1 MPTVQCRCHTLCR
14 QAFVLLSKW
23 LSGLLLQG
31 FSVQPVLLKFRNI
44 FLQCLTWNKH
54 TTFMRNLLVTCSQ
67 NTHQMSVSLQRI
79 DIRLSL
85 LQSAVD
91 EYNKA
96 KNDFAAKV
104 SLFWTNSFKKIIKS
118 LFLAALPVVFLSLG
132 HWGWDETPAFSTK
145 AGWGER
151 RRTAGCIFAGNVG
164 PPFTSIRQQQLLDH
178 SACNTAS
185 TMFVE
190 LATRPCKPGIT
201 LVWTLIS
208 FYIVHSKP
216 VNCPVLLLNGL

>member
-1 MPTVQCRCHTLCR
+1 MLTVQCRWLTLCC

-31 FSVQPVLLKFRNI
+31 FSVQPVLLNFRNI
-44 FLQCLTWNKH
+44 FLQCLIWSKH
-54 TTFMRNLLVTCSQ
+54 TTFMRNLLVKCSQ

-104 SLFWTNSFKKIIKS
+104 SLFWTNSFKKIFIKILS
-118 LFLAALPVVFLSLG
+118 LAALPVVLLSLG

-145 AGWGER
+145 TGWGER

-164 PPFTSIRQQQLLDH
+164 PPFTSIRQQQLLDQSVCH
-178 SACNTAS
+178 TAS

-190 LATRPCKPGIT
+190 LVTVSSVCQG
-201 LVWTLIS
+201 
-208 FYIVHSKP
+208 
-216 VNCPVLLLNGL
+216 